1 MLLLLLLL
9 LCTLNILIVSLPVI
23 SINHNTPNLV
33 IANIPKLLSCNFFI
47 FECNVI
53 YESVVNIIPF
63 VLLLLPFMLLFLL
76 LLLLFVFV
84 LVNVYINASN
94 VFPTN
99 RYLIIL
105 LLLVINTITGY
116 S

>member
-1 MLLLLLLL
+1 M
-9 LCTLNILIVSLPVI
+9 PVI

-63 VLLLLPFMLLFLL
+63 VLLLLLLLFVLLFLLLL

>member
-53 YESVVNIIPF
+53 YESVVNIILF
-63 VLLLLPFMLLFLL
+63 VLLLLLLLFLLL

-84 LVNVYINASN
+84 LVNVYINAFN
-94 VFPTN
+94 VFPIN